1 MQQVSGK
8 LRRGNEPHEPSEG
21 KQRAPWSLAFPFPTF
36 PSTDRHANLKAG
48 YCTACLTGEYPGGLP
63 EELSW

>member
-36 PSTDRHANLKAG
+36 PSTDRHAKRARHARHAMAKTTS
-48 YCTACLTGEYPGGLP
+48 YQM
-63 EELSW
+63 